1 MEEAVTGACVLQ
13 MGLQAKGELEEP
25 GPLVLHGEHVRLD
38 HLAGWVVPND
48 QALPT
53 VQHRTELGLSLL
65 KFRHQFLNKGIVN

>member
-13 MGLQAKGELEEP
+13 MGLQAEGELEEP
-25 GPLVLHGEHVRLD
+25 GPLVLHGGHVRLD
-38 HLAGWVVPND
+38 HLAGRVVAND

-65 KFRHQFLNKGIVN
+65 KF

>member
-13 MGLQAKGELEEP
+13 MGLQAEGELEEP
-25 GPLVLHGEHVRLD
+25 GPLVLHGGHMRFD

-65 KFRHQFLNKGIVN
+65 KF